1 MDFNVF
7 MSWRDVYTLSYNK
20 LYYEKNN
27 VNYYEY
33 YNVTNNI
40 TLTYNFHK
48 K

>member
-7 MSWRDVYTLSYNK
+7 MSWRDVYTMSCNK
-20 LYYEKNN
+20 LYYEKCY

-33 YNVTNNI
+33 YDVTNNI
-40 TLTYNFHK
+40 NLTPNIEK